1 MSVYA
6 IEPFLTS
13 VFTLSQVTGTNF
25 PYKLHLNFVENF
37 GFLSILTAFFF
48 SLLTLQ
54 RFSCC
59 FLKFP

>member
-48 SLLTLQ
+48 FSFDFTEIFLL
-54 RFSCC
+54 FS
-59 FLKFP
+59 